1 MVKVYFDGETSY
13 GSFIYGASVI
23 LPEDYTMNQLVTAI
37 KDSGYRTFK
46 LGTCEDLP
54 RYLKA
59 CLTC

>member
-46 LGTCEDLP
+46 LGTMRRLAKIP
-54 RYLKA
+54 
-59 CLTC
+59 

>member
-23 LPEDYTMNQLVTAI
+23 LPVDYTMNQLVTAI

-46 LGTCEDLP
+46 LGTMRRLAKIP
-54 RYLKA
+54 
-59 CLTC
+59 